1 MEDQVNEQLEDA
13 AREVVEL
20 TKDEIESCANGVT
33 PEVQEKI
40 DRLVARF
47 KAKQE
52 GVLLQ

>member
-1 MEDQVNEQLEDA
+1 MEDQVNEQLE
-13 AREVVEL
+13 L
-20 TKDEIESCANGVT
+20 TKEEIESCANGVT